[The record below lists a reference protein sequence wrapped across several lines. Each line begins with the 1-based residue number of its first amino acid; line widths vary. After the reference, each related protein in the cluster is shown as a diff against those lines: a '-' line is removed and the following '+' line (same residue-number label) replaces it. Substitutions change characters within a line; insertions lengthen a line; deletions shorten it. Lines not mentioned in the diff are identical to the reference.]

1 MLEEGKEM
9 VMIFGG
15 LVNGCGCCCWL
26 FCGVIRRNLF
36 VVLLGIGVVIGF
48 LIGVVINLIV

>member
-1 MLEEGKEM
+1 M

-15 LVNGCGCCCWL
+15 LDNGCGCCCWL